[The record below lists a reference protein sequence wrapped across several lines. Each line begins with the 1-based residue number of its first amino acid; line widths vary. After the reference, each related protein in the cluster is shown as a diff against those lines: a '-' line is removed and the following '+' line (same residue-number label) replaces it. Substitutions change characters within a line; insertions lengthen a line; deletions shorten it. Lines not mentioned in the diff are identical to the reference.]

1 MTEEILYTVRLG
13 AFEAGVLLSFLS
25 RMKDD
30 PAVRKLGAL
39 KQQLIMIAKRI
50 QKEAGVTVEKL
61 PDGRIKMTDQD
72 GNVIVRE
79 PREWEKYG

>member
-1 MTEEILYTVRLG
+1 MAKEILYNVKLG
-13 AFEAGVLLSFLS
+13 AFEAGVLLSLLS

-39 KQQLIMIAKRI
+39 KQQLIVITKRL

-61 PDGRIKMTDQD
+61 PDGRIRLTDAS
-72 GNVIVRE
+72 GNVITRE
-79 PREWEKYG
+79 PFEWESYG